1 MSGGESANDTGGVK
15 EMEATHDT
23 RTTEKGHDLDVAPG
37 RSNAELA
44 RLLPHPAADAN
55 KYTRGHLSLVAGSA
69 AYPGAACLAA
79 AAGERTGA
87 GYTEVFCAGKS
98 MITVRG
104 WRPSLVVRD
113 WRAWKPAKAPAPR
126 PGHPTA
132 CVIGCGFDA
141 AETSLTSLLM
151 ETVRSW
157 EAPLLIDG
165 GALALLAN
173 ATGLRLARGPQ
184 PGARRYSRPTAA
196 RRRGWLK
203 GPGRPWKRPR
213 SQRPAERAAPLRRLR
228 PPSPPQVAPR

>member
-1 MSGGESANDTGGVK
+1 MPSWPAC
-15 EMEATHDT
+15 
-23 RTTEKGHDLDVAPG
+23 
-37 RSNAELA
+37 
-44 RLLPHPAADAN
+44 LPHPAADAN
-55 KYTRGHLSLVAGSA
+55 KYTRGHLSLVVGSA

-79 AAGERTGA
+79 AAGERAGA

-151 ETVRSW
+151 ETVRGW

-165 GALALLAN
+165 GALGLLAN
-173 ATGLRLARGPQ
+173 ATGLRLAR
-184 PGARRYSRPTAA
+184 
-196 RRRGWLK
+196 
-203 GPGRPWKRPR
+203 
-213 SQRPAERAAPLRRLR
+213 ERAAAGRATLLTPHGGEAARLAQGAREALEEAEDAADPRNAQPPRGGCGRPLPRKPRHASRSRPRRLR
-228 PPSPPQVAPR
+228 PWPARSPRPTAPSWPSKAP